1 MARLALALV
10 AASHAFTAPARR
22 VVAPARRRS
31 PAALRA
37 APAMVAEP
45 LVSQLASSSVLLS
58 ELVESTPVD
67 KSGWFGAIVQA
78 LESRAKYA
86 ADPQQMNIMM
96 AELYQENELNPLAGC
111 LPALVQ
117 IPIFIALYRSLLSL
131 AKEDLLEES
140 FLWIPNLE
148 GPVYGAQNADWLFKF
163 DQWNGAIPPLGWHD
177 TPQRVPAGLTIYW
190 FCNNIITTAST
201 LYIRQTVMAEQPVTM
216 GGASVAAATAPA
228 PKKLKKKKKEAA
240 SFDDMV
246 AAVPK
251 PKAAPDVM
259 QAAPVVDAEI
269 VDVVAEPVAVADASP
284 EGESKAAAKKKA
296 KAANDAQT
304 ARKTPANL
312 RTPGARSSAAALRD
326 GQSLLATYRASR
338 GGARA
343 AATPVGDAQAST
355 RLFADPRTPPGAAE
369 TRELERL
376 CALAQ
381 SISRRA
387 SHVRGPRAR
396 GDGARRDGGV
406 LEAENERLRRQCGD
420 LERRLRELSISLD
433 GLLLCVD
440 RDPIFHAREVDGDDG
455 APASP
460 RSSAGPAFVPAA
472 APFQAREVED
482 EVEDEVAAALRGQP
496 ARRARL
502 AEGALR
508 AREVEDE
515 AAAPIFRAREVEDE
529 VAASSDDDA
538 TVSPATRP
546 PGASGPRR
554 RRWAAVPAT
563 YLRPGISISP
573 LPV

>member
-45 LVSQLASSSVLLS
+45 LASQLASSSMLLS
-58 ELVESTPVD
+58 ELVDSTPVD
-67 KSGWFGAIVQA
+67 KSGWFGGIVQLLESSITLIHGVVGSYGVAIVLFTLLLKAVTFPLNYQQIESTTKMQA
-78 LESRAKYA
+78 LQPAIKRIQAKYA

-163 DQWNGAIPPLGWHD
+163 DQWNGAVPPLGWHD
-177 TPQRVPAGLTIYW
+177 TIAYLALPCLLVVAQSASTTLLQPPADPNNEAAQTSNQVLKYLPLMVGFFSLNVPAGLTIYW

-251 PKAAPDVM
+251 PKAAPEVM
-259 QAAPVVDAEI
+259 QAAAAPVIDAEI
-269 VDVVAEPVAVADASP
+269 VDVVAEPVAVADAAP
-284 EGESKAAAKKKA
+284 AGESKAAAKKKA
-296 KAANDAQT
+296 KAA
-304 ARKTPANL
+304 K
-312 RTPGARSSAAALRD
+312 
-326 GQSLLATYRASR
+326 
-338 GGARA
+338 
-343 AATPVGDAQAST
+343 
-355 RLFADPRTPPGAAE
+355 
-369 TRELERL
+369 
-376 CALAQ
+376 
-381 SISRRA
+381 SRRTKK
-387 SHVRGPRAR
+387 SRK
-396 GDGARRDGGV
+396 
-406 LEAENERLRRQCGD
+406 
-420 LERRLRELSISLD
+420 
-433 GLLLCVD
+433 
-440 RDPIFHAREVDGDDG
+440 
-455 APASP
+455 
-460 RSSAGPAFVPAA
+460 
-472 APFQAREVED
+472 
-482 EVEDEVAAALRGQP
+482 
-496 ARRARL
+496 
-502 AEGALR
+502 
-508 AREVEDE
+508 
-515 AAAPIFRAREVEDE
+515 
-529 VAASSDDDA
+529 
-538 TVSPATRP
+538 
-546 PGASGPRR
+546 
-554 RRWAAVPAT
+554 
-563 YLRPGISISP
+563 
-573 LPV
+573 